1 MATLVRATLI
11 EQYKF
16 VQHVLRLCGLL
27 RGSFANR
34 IRPPKQI
41 SSGQGALVY

>member
-16 VQHVLRLCGLL
+16 MLHALRLCGSF
-27 RGSFANR
+27 RGSFANK
-34 IRPPKQI
+34 IRPAKQI
-41 SSGQGALVY
+41 SSGQGALIY